1 MRENAGQMNSEY
13 IESYLSRS
21 STNQKAVRNFLKD
34 SGGNTCAGVNFVIK
48 LCFCQICETFWEF
61 FAEHLQETACV
72 LSNLELHNLEERQRI
87 CLIYH
92 TLLIQSE
99 YFERYFKYTFKI
111 F

>member
-1 MRENAGQMNSEY
+1 MRENTGQMNSEY

-48 LCFCQICETFWEF
+48 LCFCQICETFWDSF
-61 FAEHLQETACV
+61 SQNTFRKL
-72 LSNLELHNLEERQRI
+72 LNLELHNLEERQRI
-87 CLIYH
+87 CLTYH